1 MTQIEILEL
10 ALEGAAA
17 RLGAATR
24 ELARAAIGA
33 ILGSETGEAVM
44 EYWRAVL
51 SKTEA
56 KAIELRDLIAAETA
70 GRAD

>member
-1 MTQIEILEL
+1 MTQLEILEL

-33 ILGSETGEAVM
+33 IPGSETGEAVM

-70 GRAD
+70 GGED